1 MALQDDNGLIHGIDR
16 NIILDDWAG
25 QMIKGFLCSQVKRF
39 GLRQQQNTGVLG
51 IAVEMI
57 PTLFALEK
65 RYGQDGMIPTFIK
78 SEGRY
83 FSGKGALV
91 IFSD

>member
-16 NIILDDWAG
+16 NIILVDWKG

-57 PTLFALEK
+57 PTLFTLEK
-65 RYGQDGMIPTFIK
+65 RYGQDGMIPTFTK